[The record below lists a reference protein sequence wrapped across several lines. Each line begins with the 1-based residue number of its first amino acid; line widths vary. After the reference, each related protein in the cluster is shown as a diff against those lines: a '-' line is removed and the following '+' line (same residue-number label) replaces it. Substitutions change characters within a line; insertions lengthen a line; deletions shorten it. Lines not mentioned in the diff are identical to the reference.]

1 MVVITIRSA
10 CASIAMMRCKA
21 CSSFSSVSTWRT
33 QIQYL
38 GLVSF
43 EEVARERQLARRVLV
58 SNAVARLTD
67 HLMRA
72 LRTQLWFWP
81 LPAAGLI
88 NRPTLRAKRRFWQ
101 LAPHLVGIMHALAD
115 QAIAPFRLGRNAVR
129 FQERTLLRSAELD
142 ASLCKSSVIDHI
154 DPDQA
159 GASWPPSR
167 RIGNRTI
174 RGASSSL
181 AILQRQDQRARVR

>member
-1 MVVITIRSA
+1 
-10 CASIAMMRCKA
+10 MRCSG
-21 CSSFSSVSTWRT
+21 CSPFSSVSTWRARFNISVWLSLEKVT
-33 QIQYL
+33 
-38 GLVSF
+38 
-43 EEVARERQLARRVLV
+43 RERQLARRVLV

-88 NRPTLRAKRRFWQ
+88 NCPTLRAKRRFWQ

-159 GASWPPSR
+159 GPVRPFPTDR
-167 RIGNRTI
+167 QPYD
-174 RGASSSL
+174 RGASSFPRHPAVAGPASEGSMIASPL
-181 AILQRQDQRARVR
+181 PPQN